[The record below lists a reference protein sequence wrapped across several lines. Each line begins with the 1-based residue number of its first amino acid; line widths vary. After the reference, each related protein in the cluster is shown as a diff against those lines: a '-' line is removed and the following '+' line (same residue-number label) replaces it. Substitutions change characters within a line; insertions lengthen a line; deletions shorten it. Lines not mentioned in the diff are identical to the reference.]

1 MFQIEFNEKNVR
13 LNVKAQGW
21 EDAIRQGGQIL
32 VDNGKVHPQYIDEII
47 SSIKEF
53 GPYIVIADGLAI
65 PHARPE
71 KGAIDIG
78 FSLITLEEPVK
89 FDEETGQVKV
99 MICFSAVDGNS
110 HLEIL
115 KMIVSFVENGKIE
128 EIARSQNIGE
138 LLELIK

>member
-32 VDNGKVHPQYIDEII
+32 VDNGKVHPQYVDEII

-89 FDEETGQVKV
+89 FDEETGPVKV

-128 EIARSQNIGE
+128 EIAKLQNK
-138 LLELIK
+138 LVFHRYNT